1 MLACVS
7 SEQVTAGQTGNT
19 NNGALPD
26 SGRQPGTRV
35 FRGTVLHF
43 LDDPGPQSDP
53 AAWELYEDGAL
64 AVDSGGKVAWAGPA
78 ATMPNQLLTDATVV
92 DHRGRLIVPGF
103 VDTHLHV
110 SEADIIASYGEQL
123 LNWLQQY
130 AFPAEAKCADP
141 GYARTVS
148 GIALERMLA
157 AGTTTASV
165 HTSIHTTM
173 VDGFFEQA
181 LQRNLRML
189 SGKVLMDRVAQTPH
203 YLRDPD
209 VQTAEEQT
217 TELID
222 RWHGRGRLGYSISPR
237 LALTCTEDMLT
248 MVARLH
254 RQQPDLWI
262 QTHGAENPEEIKRVL
277 DIYRAQDPSYRS
289 YIDIYDRFG
298 LLTDKSL
305 FAHCV
310 HIDDT
315 DRVRLAA
322 AGSAV
327 AFCPDSNMFLGSGLF
342 DLDAAWRY
350 GVSVGLGSDIAG
362 GTSYSPLY
370 ALNQAYKVVAV
381 RGGRLPAL
389 RGFYLATLGG
399 ARALSLDHHI
409 GNFTIGK
416 EADFT
421 VLDFAA
427 TPTLARRTEIAE
439 TFTERL
445 FALMMLGD
453 EQAVAATYILGRR
466 VHERR
471 PSA

>member
-1 MLACVS
+1 MFL
-7 SEQVTAGQTGNT
+7 
-19 NNGALPD
+19 
-26 SGRQPGTRV
+26 
-35 FRGTVLHF
+35 GTVLHF
-43 LDDPGPQSDP
+43 LDDPGPQSD
-53 AAWELYEDGAL
+53 ASTWELFEDGAL
-64 AVDSGGKVAWAGPA
+64 VVNSGGKVTWTGPA
-78 ATMPNQLLTDATVV
+78 AEMPDQLRTGATVV

-110 SEADIIASYGEQL
+110 SEVDIVASYGEQL

-130 AFPAEAKCADP
+130 AFPAEARCADP
-141 GYARTVS
+141 DYARTVS
-148 GIALERMLA
+148 GIALEQMLA

-165 HTSIHTTM
+165 HTSIHPTM
-173 VDGFFEQA
+173 VNAFFEQA

-189 SGKVLMDRVAQTPH
+189 SGKVLMDRIAQTPH
-203 YLRDPD
+203 YLRDAG
-209 VQTAEEQT
+209 VQTAEDQT
-217 TELID
+217 TELIN

-237 LALTCTEDMLT
+237 LALTCTEDMLA

-254 RQQPDLWI
+254 SRQPDLRI

-322 AGSAV
+322 TGSAV

-350 GVSVGLGSDIAG
+350 GINVGLGSDIAG
-362 GTSYSPLY
+362 GTSYSLLY

-399 ARALSLDHHI
+399 ARALSLDRHI
-409 GNFTIGK
+409 GNFTAGK

-421 VLDFAA
+421 VLDFTA
-427 TPTLARRTEIAE
+427 TPTLARRTEVAE
-439 TFTERL
+439 TFLERL
-445 FALMMLGD
+445 FALMILGD
-453 EQAVAATYILGRR
+453 EQAVTATYILGQR
-466 VHERR
+466 VSQRSS
-471 PSA
+471 PP

>member
-1 MLACVS
+1 M
-7 SEQVTAGQTGNT
+7 
-19 NNGALPD
+19 
-26 SGRQPGTRV
+26 
-35 FRGTVLHF
+35 
-43 LDDPGPQSDP
+43 
-53 AAWELYEDGAL
+53 
-64 AVDSGGKVAWAGPA
+64 
-78 ATMPNQLLTDATVV
+78 
-92 DHRGRLIVPGF
+92 
-103 VDTHLHV
+103 
-110 SEADIIASYGEQL
+110 
-123 LNWLQQY
+123 
-130 AFPAEAKCADP
+130 
-141 GYARTVS
+141 
-148 GIALERMLA
+148 
-157 AGTTTASV
+157 
-165 HTSIHTTM
+165 
-173 VDGFFEQA
+173 
-181 LQRNLRML
+181 
-189 SGKVLMDRVAQTPH
+189 
-203 YLRDPD
+203 
-209 VQTAEEQT
+209 
-217 TELID
+217 
-222 RWHGRGRLGYSISPR
+222 GYSISPR

-262 QTHGAENPEEIKRVL
+262 QTHGAENPKEIKRVL

-289 YIDIYDRFG
+289 YIAIYDRFG

-370 ALNQAYKVVAV
+370 VLNQAYKVVAV

-409 GNFTIGK
+409 GNFTVGK

-427 TPTLARRTEIAE
+427 APTLARRTEIAE
-439 TFTERL
+439 SFTERL
-445 FALMMLGD
+445 FALMMPGD